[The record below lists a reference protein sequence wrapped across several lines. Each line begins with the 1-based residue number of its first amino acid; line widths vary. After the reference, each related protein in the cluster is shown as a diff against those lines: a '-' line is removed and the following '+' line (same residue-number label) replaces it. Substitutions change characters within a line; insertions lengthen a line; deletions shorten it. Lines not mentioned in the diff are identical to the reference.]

1 VIPEERPAATSPVR
15 WLESGDSVVTL
26 VLDDPGR
33 RVNTMNTGFAEAL
46 IGAIERLDRERD
58 RIAGVIVRSAKKSFL
73 AGGDLNR
80 LLAVA
85 PSDREAFVSDL
96 NRRKSFF
103 RRLECFPKPVL
114 GGGLEF
120 ALCCHRRIGVDNG
133 RTTVG
138 LPEVRL
144 GLLPGAGG
152 VVRSV
157 RRLGLDAALDEVLL
171 SGRSLDLAEAVR
183 LGLLDESA
191 PSAEAAEAQAR
202 RWIALSPQSL
212 PRTPERAPGLRI
224 PHRRSFDRAQNAHA
238 ILAEVAERSL
248 ELGIDEAL
256 EAESDAF
263 ASLVV
268 DPGVKNRIR
277 TIFFETTALR
287 RRVAA
292 LGEAAGRPVIVAGTP
307 EARQRLREWEPV
319 VTVLDSGRDCPMGAL
334 MVGAAGPAPRAWTVD
349 DQVGDGQRVLEA
361 QAAEEAG
368 NTLAALAG
376 AGVIV
381 KGVVD
386 AAMTDAAADASAGQV
401 ASAAYWAGLRGGR
414 PSAAG
419 SAVDSDLVCALLD
432 RIAKDVF
439 GIASE
444 FLQNP
449 DDADIASVRAG
460 GFPAWTGGVRPW
472 LRKGRALV
480 SEMVE
485 LRAEREVL

>member
-1 VIPEERPAATSPVR
+1 MIPEERPAATSPVR

-103 RRLECFPKPVL
+103 RRLECFPKPVVALIEGPAL

-191 PSAEAAEAQAR
+191 PSARNGFNRQ
-202 RWIALSPQSL
+202 
-212 PRTPERAPGLRI
+212 
-224 PHRRSFDRAQNAHA
+224 RSH
-238 ILAEVAERSL
+238 
-248 ELGIDEAL
+248 
-256 EAESDAF
+256 
-263 ASLVV
+263 
-268 DPGVKNRIR
+268 P
-277 TIFFETTALR
+277 
-287 RRVAA
+287 AA
-292 LGEAAGRPVIVAGTP
+292 LQRSVFVATDQRRGR
-307 EARQRLREWEPV
+307 
-319 VTVLDSGRDCPMGAL
+319 
-334 MVGAAGPAPRAWTVD
+334 
-349 DQVGDGQRVLEA
+349 
-361 QAAEEAG
+361 QA
-368 NTLAALAG
+368 
-376 AGVIV
+376 
-381 KGVVD
+381 
-386 AAMTDAAADASAGQV
+386 
-401 ASAAYWAGLRGGR
+401 
-414 PSAAG
+414 
-419 SAVDSDLVCALLD
+419 
-432 RIAKDVF
+432 
-439 GIASE
+439 
-444 FLQNP
+444 
-449 DDADIASVRAG
+449 
-460 GFPAWTGGVRPW
+460 
-472 LRKGRALV
+472 
-480 SEMVE
+480 
-485 LRAEREVL
+485 